1 MKQMKKRFAA
11 LLLALAMVLGLL
23 PTAALAAEGEEEAGP
38 ATVTVDFTAQAEGAF
53 LCAPQFGVE
62 VSGDLAE
69 RYGYTD
75 AVDGGVSALDV
86 LVKAHETVFGG
97 DFSAEEESYLA
108 VSAEGYL
115 ETVFGVETGN
125 CGFTIDRGFPNDGT
139 ESEYG
144 GSGYNGYTVA
154 QAPVEEGALVEFF
167 LYQDSYA
174 MDTYTYLTVPGTAAV
189 GETFTVN
196 VSGLC
201 YGWNGYQYATPAAMK
216 AAAGPVEGISI
227 GLVDGS
233 GAVTDL

>member
-23 PTAALAAEGEEEAGP
+23 PTAALAAEGEEEAEP

-97 DFSAEEESYLA
+97 DFSAEEAESYLA

-144 GSGYNGYTVA
+144 GSGYNG
-154 QAPVEEGALVEFF
+154 
-167 LYQDSYA
+167 
-174 MDTYTYLTVPGTAAV
+174 
-189 GETFTVN
+189 
-196 VSGLC
+196 
-201 YGWNGYQYATPAAMK
+201 
-216 AAAGPVEGISI
+216 
-227 GLVDGS
+227 
-233 GAVTDL
+233 